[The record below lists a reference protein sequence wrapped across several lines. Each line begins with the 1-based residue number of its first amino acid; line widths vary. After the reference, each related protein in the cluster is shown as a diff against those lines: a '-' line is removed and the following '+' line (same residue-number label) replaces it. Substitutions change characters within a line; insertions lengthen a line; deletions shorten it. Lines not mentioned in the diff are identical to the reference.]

1 MIILIILIISNKPL
15 YFKLTKNYLI
25 NYKLINLQKDKILLL
40 EFNNLIGYELYILII
55 GSFFIE

>member
-40 EFNNLIGYELYILII
+40 EFNNLIGYELDILII